1 MKKLTSISGKIVS
14 LVSVSM
20 IVVVSIVMMIIIP
33 RAKSNISTVTENYM
47 IDLATITGEQIENV
61 RAEKGSNV
69 AFNVGTLS
77 RMVRNVA
84 VSDISSSYTYV
95 VSGEGTML
103 FHPTAEKIGQPVE
116 IEAIKHLVS
125 EIESGNIP
133 EPSVIKYDYKGTKK
147 YASYYINSTA
157 SFIVVVTADES
168 EIFSGLNNLA
178 AVSGGAAILVL
189 LFYIGFTT
197 VIALKIV
204 KPITI
209 LNQEIKKLAD
219 LDFSRNPDLDKLSL
233 RKDESGQIS
242 ASVIALEEKLDE
254 VMLEIKNLADQVYNA
269 SDNMTQSVVDS
280 IETVGQVEH
289 ATNEIA
295 AGAGNQAEETQNATE
310 NVIPMAI

>member
-103 FHPTAEKIGQPVE
+103 FHPTADKIGQPVE
-116 IEAIKHLVS
+116 NDAVKHLVS

-133 EPSVIKYDYKGTKK
+133 DPSVI
-147 YASYYINSTA
+147 
-157 SFIVVVTADES
+157 
-168 EIFSGLNNLA
+168 
-178 AVSGGAAILVL
+178 
-189 LFYIGFTT
+189 
-197 VIALKIV
+197 
-204 KPITI
+204 
-209 LNQEIKKLAD
+209 
-219 LDFSRNPDLDKLSL
+219 
-233 RKDESGQIS
+233 
-242 ASVIALEEKLDE
+242 
-254 VMLEIKNLADQVYNA
+254 
-269 SDNMTQSVVDS
+269 
-280 IETVGQVEH
+280 
-289 ATNEIA
+289 
-295 AGAGNQAEETQNATE
+295 
-310 NVIPMAI
+310 